1 MTGFWHPTVFGAICF
16 FCLFT
21 FAVVEKSVP
30 GMPKKDQNKMRSK
43 DKKEHLNEKVMI
55 SYWLILQNM
64 YKFSS
69 KLQLEIQAYKSI
81 KFAILV
87 LPIKK

>member
-1 MTGFWHPTVFGAICF
+1 
-16 FCLFT
+16 LFT

-55 SYWLILQNM
+55 SY
-64 YKFSS
+64 
-69 KLQLEIQAYKSI
+69 
-81 KFAILV
+81 
-87 LPIKK
+87 